1 MSSLRPLTSKM
12 ASSLVAL
19 RDIPTISALYRAKR
33 LAPSSDDDDLP
44 TPSKAFNNKICTIK
58 ADLTKLRVDAIVN
71 AANSSLLGG
80 GGVDGAIHR
89 AAGPD
94 LVKECRTLNGCKTG
108 SAKITDAYD
117 LPCKKVIHAVGPV
130 YDSDKESEPFLRGC
144 YRTSL
149 KLAAD
154 NGCKSIAFS
163 AISTGVYGYPSES
176 AAEAAI
182 DEAREFLDS
191 SDGGKLDKVVFC
203 NFLDKDVNAYS
214 QLLPSVS
221 KLPVLT
227 MTNPIIDLRF
237 HPRKRTCPKVSII
250 WKDPSRMI
258 NCQHLIRPAR
268 GQPLNRTTMPRSL
281 LQAQKLRTQYW
292 SPARLIT

>member
-1 MSSLRPLTSKM
+1 MSSLRPLNSKM

-19 RDIPTISALYRAKR
+19 QDIPTISALYRAKR
-33 LAPSSDDDDLP
+33 LTPSPDHDDLP
-44 TPSKAFNNKICTIK
+44 RPNQAFNNKICTIK
-58 ADLTKLRVDAIVN
+58 ADLTTLRVDVIVN

-94 LVKECRTLNGCKTG
+94 LVRECRTLNGCKTG

-130 YDSDKESEPFLRGC
+130 YDGDEESEPLLRGC

-154 NGCKSIAFS
+154 NECKSVAFS
-163 AISTGVYGYPSES
+163 AISTGVYGYPSGS

-182 DEAREFLDS
+182 DETRQFLES
-191 SDGGKLDKVVFC
+191 SDGEKLDKVVFC
-203 NFLDKDVNAYS
+203 NFLGKDVNAYS
-214 QLLPSVS
+214 QLLPSVFN
-221 KLPVLT
+221 LLVLT
-227 MTNPIIDLRF
+227 VTNPVADLRF
-237 HPRKRTCPKVSII
+237 HLRKKTCPKVSIS

-268 GQPLNRTTMPRSL
+268 GQPLNRTPSPRSP
-281 LQAQKLRTQYW
+281 LQPQKFRIL
-292 SPARLIT
+292 